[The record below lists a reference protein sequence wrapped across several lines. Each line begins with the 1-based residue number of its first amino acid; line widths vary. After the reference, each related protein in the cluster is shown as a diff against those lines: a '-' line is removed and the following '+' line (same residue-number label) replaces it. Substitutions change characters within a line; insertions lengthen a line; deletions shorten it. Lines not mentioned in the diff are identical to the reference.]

1 MHVYL
6 INLDRD
12 RDRLAHMR
20 EQLSDVPFTRA
31 PAVDGTRNP
40 ETTKGLTRFELA
52 CIASHRNAWAQFLG
66 TPDRHACFL
75 EDDLHIWPG
84 FKALVD
90 DDAWIPPDA
99 HSVKIDTYLQK
110 VKLGERGAALG
121 GRQVARLYT
130 RHESSAAYMLS
141 RAGAERYLALTA
153 RPTLPADYALFPK
166 NARRLGL
173 HIYQLTP
180 AVAIQDHLRPAA
192 EGGRTIP
199 TAMNAGAPASAR
211 RSSPLVKLGREVARL
226 AGQAA
231 DAKEAIYLKTFVKPE
246 TTTVPVG

>member
-1 MHVYL
+1 
-6 INLDRD
+6 
-12 RDRLAHMR
+12 
-20 EQLSDVPFTRA
+20 
-31 PAVDGTRNP
+31 
-40 ETTKGLTRFELA
+40 
-52 CIASHRNAWAQFLG
+52 
-66 TPDRHACFL
+66 
-75 EDDLHIWPG
+75 
-84 FKALVD
+84 
-90 DDAWIPPDA
+90 
-99 HSVKIDTYLQK
+99 
-110 VKLGERGAALG
+110 
-121 GRQVARLYT
+121 
-130 RHESSAAYMLS
+130 MLS

-246 TTTVPVG
+246 TTTVPVGYHRHCEERKGRSHPCHCRALRHGLLRSQ